1 MCSRL
6 DWVESEEKRLRIR
19 ERSGRMES
27 VSFQVVGVIHST
39 NITEH
44 LATHS
49 DMIAQW
55 SGTQPLEC
63 SCLDSASD

>member
-6 DWVESEEKRLRIR
+6 DWVESEEKRLRIQ

-39 NITEH
+39 NIAEH

-63 SCLDSASD
+63 SGLDSAPD